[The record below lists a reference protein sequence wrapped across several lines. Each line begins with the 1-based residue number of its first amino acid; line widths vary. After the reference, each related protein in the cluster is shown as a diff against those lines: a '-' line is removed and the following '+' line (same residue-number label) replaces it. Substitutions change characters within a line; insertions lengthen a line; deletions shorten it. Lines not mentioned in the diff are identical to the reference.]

1 MDIFAGSEPRLFI
14 SFRLENETTGQP
26 AQNTE
31 EKMDTSSPSL
41 VRREAVEE
49 TSSDEIEVIEITL
62 SSPEC
67 TDIES
72 ALPPVTLMKTEPES
86 EEAQIFAEIQRRS
99 GFTSNSSTG
108 SDESFGA
115 YVTRKLDEMEQ
126 SGQPEVTP
134 KTNGKVKQSE
144 SEPIVMQPNCS
155 PDGQASSKQTLPLS
169 LSKYISAVNNPDVNQ
184 IEPAEVIDTYEF
196 TFAPAVKHK
205 SIRNENEPCQLDS
218 TSLEPRERHLAETQ
232 SGSETEVPFLSDHD
246 STRYARSTLA
256 EALAPPKTQY
266 LTCNSDGSDYES
278 TIQAPVAASREAPIS
293 ISSREIIRKC
303 FAETNPISL
312 PQGHPTVAFNQE
324 QMCQMLKVVADETA
338 KSTFGMMNSLILK
351 ASQLNLN
358 QSPHSAKSM
367 HRPKSVQSTGTD
379 SETDRYTFR
388 HRTPSGQSD
397 FWTTDHSREQTPSR
411 ASEIN
416 IPSPP
421 VPGCSRNDLQSP
433 ALEKTADSPGAQ
445 TLAEL
450 KREAAVTK
458 TKKKKGSK
466 RPTAT
471 KSKKKKPVWRSNKV
485 MREELFEGISWA
497 RTFVT
502 GPMDPKW
509 NPYKFY
515 CQICK
520 GNVSIYGRGVKEIL
534 RHHKT
539 ERHLRRDQRW
549 RYEHLSVEDPV
560 TKTIRHYVRDE
571 NGKLLTPYELE
582 LEYPKFKDVTL
593 VDIGEKLP
601 FYDEAMAGNTHMTS
615 SSENR
620 VRVQISILGHFLPN
634 FGDIRSLRSLWKDIG
649 VVVNHQA
656 LFSDFNW
663 GKERLSVSP
672 HKVICDSA
680 SN

>member
-1 MDIFAGSEPRLFI
+1 M
-14 SFRLENETTGQP
+14 
-26 AQNTE
+26 
-31 EKMDTSSPSL
+31 
-41 VRREAVEE
+41 
-49 TSSDEIEVIEITL
+49 
-62 SSPEC
+62 
-67 TDIES
+67 
-72 ALPPVTLMKTEPES
+72 
-86 EEAQIFAEIQRRS
+86 
-99 GFTSNSSTG
+99 
-108 SDESFGA
+108 
-115 YVTRKLDEMEQ
+115 
-126 SGQPEVTP
+126 
-134 KTNGKVKQSE
+134 
-144 SEPIVMQPNCS
+144 
-155 PDGQASSKQTLPLS
+155 
-169 LSKYISAVNNPDVNQ
+169 
-184 IEPAEVIDTYEF
+184 
-196 TFAPAVKHK
+196 
-205 SIRNENEPCQLDS
+205 
-218 TSLEPRERHLAETQ
+218 
-232 SGSETEVPFLSDHD
+232 
-246 STRYARSTLA
+246 
-256 EALAPPKTQY
+256 APPKTQY

-278 TIQAPVAASREAPIS
+278 TIQAPVAVSREAPIS

-421 VPGCSRNDLQSP
+421 VPGCSRNDLRSP

-466 RPTAT
+466 RPTTT

-534 RHHKT
+534 RHHGT

-634 FGDIRSLRSLWKDIG
+634 FDDIRSLRSLWKDIG

-663 GKERLSVSP
+663 GKERLSVSL
-672 HKVICDSA
+672 HKVICDSV